1 MKNKYLDDDKK
12 SKWQKLQEKKS
23 KWEKLQDGEWKSSL
37 RTGSLSDPAKLIGPR
52 SGRLRRLAKA
62 ARRRGD
68 KDGAKIANEA
78 AMYEAMNEPTIKSQD
93 WRAENEARTAALEG
107 QRNYARDLQNK
118 MIEKLLRR
126 SDPTIDMGEPRIG
139 KGGPNGPPTN
149 DGWGPIKEMS
159 AVRNDRSNARASWE
173 AEGRKQGWI

>member
-126 SDPTIDMGEPRIG
+126 SDGGGGIDTG
-139 KGGPNGPPTN
+139 
-149 DGWGPIKEMS
+149 DADAGWGPIEKMS

-173 AEGRKQGWI
+173 AEGRKQGWM